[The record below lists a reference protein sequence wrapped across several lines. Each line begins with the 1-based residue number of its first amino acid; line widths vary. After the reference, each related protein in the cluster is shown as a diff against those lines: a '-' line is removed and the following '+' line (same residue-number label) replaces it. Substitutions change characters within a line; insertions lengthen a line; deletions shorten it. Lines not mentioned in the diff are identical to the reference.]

1 VAERSTLRRSAA
13 RLGGLGRARRVAPL
27 VALAAVLTACSG
39 SSDGEEPGVVSGVE
53 VSDDDGMHGAVL
65 DQPYSVPQ
73 ATLTDS
79 SGDELALADGLA
91 AADLTLVFFGYT
103 NCPDICQAVMADLA
117 SAKARLSQDDAERL
131 QVWFVTTDP
140 ARDDAA
146 TVREYVDR
154 FDPDFE
160 GLTGPLDTIVD
171 VATAVHVPIEKG
183 ERLETGGYDVNHGTP
198 ILAVEQDGTVP
209 MLWTEGTSAAKLAED
224 VATVLGEGI
233 PEREEG

>member
-1 VAERSTLRRSAA
+1 VAESRHRRWLVA
-13 RLGGLGRARRVAPL
+13 APL
-27 VALAAVLTACSG
+27 ALAVLAGLSG
-39 SSDGEEPGVVSGVE
+39 CGEGSEGSEGVVSDVQ
-53 VSDDDGMHGAVL
+53 VPDDDGMHGAVL
-65 DQPYSVPQ
+65 DAPYSLPE
-73 ATLTDS
+73 ATLVDDAGEPFPLRERLS
-79 SGDELALADGLA
+79 D
-91 AADLTLVFFGYT
+91 ADLTLLFFGYT

-117 SAKARLSQDDAERL
+117 SAKARLSPEDAERT

-146 TVREYVDR
+146 TVGEYVDR

-160 GLTGPLDTIVD
+160 GLTGPLDKIVD

-183 ERLETGGYDVNHGTP
+183 ERLETGGYDVTHGTP
-198 ILAVEQDGTVP
+198 ILAVEQDGTIP

-233 PEREEG
+233 PDREEG

>member
-1 VAERSTLRRSAA
+1 MADRTTPRRLDGLRRAA
-13 RLGGLGRARRVAPL
+13 PV
-27 VALAAVLTACSG
+27 VALAALLAGCAG
-39 SSDGEEPGVVSGVE
+39 GGDDDQGVVTGLK

-65 DQPYSVPQ
+65 DQPYSVPD
-73 ATLTDS
+73 ATLTTS
-79 SGDELALADGLA
+79 TGDDVALHDGFA
-91 AADLTLVFFGYT
+91 EADLTLVFFGYT

-117 SAKARLSQDDAERL
+117 SAKARLADDDAERV

-146 TVREYVDR
+146 TVGEYVDR

-183 ERLETGGYDVNHGTP
+183 ERLETGGYDVTHGTP
-198 ILAVEQDGTVP
+198 ILAVEPDGTVP

-224 VATVLGEGI
+224 VATALGEGI
-233 PEREEG
+233 PERQEG